1 MALAFMKDTITKE
14 DKKNVLEKL
23 KRIEGRIKGI
33 STMVEDERQVQDIM
47 MQVTASYEALR
58 IVMKTLIKKHMED
71 SIAKGLIST
80 NQEKRDETYEKLLND
95 IFKYVR

>member
-80 NQEKRDETYEKLLND
+80 NQENGMKHTKNY
-95 IFKYVR
+95 